1 MNQRDNGSTSLPVSR
16 DAGDD
21 PMVAAA
27 DAHAADPQP
36 PTAAGA
42 PSAPV
47 PAPSLRAMGQS
58 HIHESARAQVA
69 GAAHYIDDL
78 PEVKGTLYAAPILST
93 VAHGKLNSVD
103 ASAALALPGVRG
115 VVLSADVPGDKLLAA
130 FAHDE
135 PVFAIDTVQHIGQVI
150 GLVVADSVMQARRA
164 VRAMKLDITPLPA
177 VLTVQDALAAQ
188 SYVLPP
194 VFVRRG
200 DAAAGLASS
209 EHRLSGQFEV
219 GGQEHFYLE
228 GQIAYAL
235 PLEQKQWWIYSS
247 TQHPGEVQHWVAH
260 ALGIDN
266 HAVKV
271 ECRRMGGGFGGKET
285 QAGHLAVWAAVG
297 ANKFGR
303 PIKLR
308 LDRDEDFM
316 VTGKRHP
323 FAYDYDVGFDATGRI
338 TGLKL
343 QMAANCGFSADLS
356 GPVAD
361 RAVFHSDNAY
371 YLSDVEIA
379 SYRCKTNTQS
389 HTAFRG
395 FGGPQ
400 GVIVIE
406 AILGDIARALGR
418 DAQDVRMVN
427 LYGKDASE
435 GRNVTHYQMT
445 VEDNILHALLP
456 QLERDADYR
465 QRQALIAAWNAT
477 SPVLKR
483 GLAITPVKFGI
494 SFTATLFNQA
504 GALVHVYT
512 DGSVQV
518 NHGGTEMGQ
527 GLHTKVAQIVADEL
541 GVPLARVLV
550 TASDTSK
557 VPNASAT
564 AASSGTDLN
573 GRAAQ
578 FAARNVRDNLAAF
591 VSGLDTCGA
600 GAIRFEGGQV
610 ISPKK
615 VRQFDD
621 VVKEA
626 YANRI
631 QLWSDGFYRTPK
643 IHYDKATLTGR
654 PFYYF
659 AYGAACSEVVI
670 DTLTGESRVTRVDIL
685 HDVGHSINPAID
697 IGQIEGGF
705 VQGMGWLTTEQLVWN
720 DNGYLS
726 THAPSTYKIPATG
739 DIPAHFRVNLWPEA
753 NREDNVGGSKAVGEP
768 PFMLAISVYEAL
780 RNAVAAGRAGDEAAQ
795 APVVLTAPATAENVL
810 RALGRLAD

>member
-1 MNQRDNGSTSLPVSR
+1 MNASAS
-16 DAGDD
+16 
-21 PMVAAA
+21 
-27 DAHAADPQP
+27 PQNL
-36 PTAAGA
+36 AAGR
-42 PSAPV
+42 S
-47 PAPSLRAMGQS
+47 QQ
-58 HIHESARAQVA
+58 HESAAAQVA
-69 GAAHYIDDL
+69 GAATYIDDL
-78 PEVKGTLYAAPILST
+78 PEVRGTLHAAPILSP
-93 VAHGKLNSVD
+93 VAHGRLRGLD
-103 ASAALALPGVRG
+103 TRAALAVPGVRD
-115 VVLSADVPGDKLLAA
+115 VIVSADVPGDKLLAA

-135 PVFAIDTVQHIGQVI
+135 PVFAFDTVQHVGQVL
-150 GLVVADSVMQARRA
+150 GLVVADSVMAARRA
-164 VRAMKLDITPLPA
+164 ARLVKADIEALPA
-177 VLTVQDALAAQ
+177 VLTPRAAHAAQ

-194 VFVRRG
+194 VTVRRG
-200 DAAAGLASS
+200 EPEAALQGAL
-209 EHRLSGQFEV
+209 HTLSGSLEV

-235 PLEQKQWWIYSS
+235 PLEQHQWWIYSS

-260 ALGIDN
+260 ALGLAN
-266 HAVKV
+266 HDVRV

-285 QAGHLAVWAAVG
+285 QAGHLAVWAAV
-297 ANKFGR
+297 AAHKLKR
-303 PIKLR
+303 PVKLR
-308 LDRDEDFM
+308 LDRDDDFM

-323 FAYDYDVGFDATGRI
+323 FAYDYTVGFDERGRLS
-338 TGLKL
+338 GLKL
-343 QMAANCGFSADLS
+343 EMLANCGFSADLS

-361 RAVFHSDNAY
+361 RAIFHADNAY
-371 YLSDVEIA
+371 FLEDVEIV

-406 AILGDIARALGR
+406 SILGDIARHLGL
-418 DAQDVRMVN
+418 DPLDVRRAN
-427 LYGKDASE
+427 LYGIDE
-435 GRNVTHYQMT
+435 RNITHYQMT
-445 VEDNILHALLP
+445 VEDNILEPLLSR
-456 QLERDADYR
+456 LEQTARYR
-465 QRQALIAAWNAT
+465 ERRQAIEAWNARE
-477 SPVLKR
+477 PVLKR

-512 DGSVQV
+512 DGSVLV

-541 GVPLARVLV
+541 GVRFETVRVS
-550 TASDTSK
+550 ASDTAK

-578 FAARNVRDNLAAF
+578 FAARHVRDNLASF
-591 VSGLDTCGA
+591 VCGLDGCGA
-600 GAIRFEGGQV
+600 GAIRFVDGQV
-610 ISPKK
+610 ISPLAT
-615 VRQFDD
+615 RRFED
-621 VVKEA
+621 VVQMA

-643 IHYDKATLTGR
+643 IHYDKTTLTGR

-659 AYGAACSEVVI
+659 SYGAACTEVAI
-670 DTLTGESRVTRVDIL
+670 DTLTGESRVLKVDIL

-705 VQGMGWLTTEQLVWN
+705 VQGMGWLTTEELVWN
-720 DNGYLS
+720 DKGHLA

-739 DIPAHFRVNLWPEA
+739 DIPAHFKVDLWPEP
-753 NREDNVGGSKAVGEP
+753 NREDNVLGSKAVGEP
-768 PFMLAISVYEAL
+768 PFMLAISVFEAL
-780 RNAVAAGRAGDEAAQ
+780 KDALAQARSLAGRPG
-795 APVVLTAPATAENVL
+795 PVQLEAPATAEHVL
-810 RALGRLAD
+810 QALNLP

>member
-1 MNQRDNGSTSLPVSR
+1 MKPHATPLSR

-21 PMVAAA
+21 PVAARA
-27 DAHAADPQP
+27 DAQG
-36 PTAAGA
+36 AAGPMA
-42 PSAPV
+42 AQPPV
-47 PAPSLRAMGQS
+47 PASAPAQENAMGRS
-58 HIHESARAQVA
+58 HPHESARAQVA
-69 GAAHYIDDL
+69 GLAHYIDDL
-78 PEVKGTLYAAPILST
+78 PELKGTLYAAPILSP
-93 VAHGKLNSVD
+93 VAHGRLNAVRTD
-103 ASAALALPGVRG
+103 AALSLPGVRG
-115 VVLSADVPGDKLLAA
+115 VVLAADVPGDKLLAA

-135 PVFAIDTVQHIGQVI
+135 PVFAIDTVQHVGQVV
-150 GLVVADSVMQARRA
+150 GLVVAESVMQARRA
-164 VRAMKLDITPLPA
+164 ARLVTLDITPLPA
-177 VLTVQDALAAQ
+177 VLTVQDALAQA

-200 DAAAGLASS
+200 DAPAALARAP
-209 EHRLSGQFEV
+209 HRLQGAFEV

-228 GQIAYAL
+228 GQIAYAV
-235 PLEQKQWWIYSS
+235 PLEQRQWSIHSS

-260 ALGIDN
+260 ALGLDN
-266 HAVKV
+266 HAVRV

-285 QAGHLAVWAAVG
+285 QAGHLAVWAAV
-297 ANKFGR
+297 AAHKLGR
-303 PIKLR
+303 PVKLR
-308 LDRDEDFM
+308 LDREDDFM

-323 FAYDYDVGFDATGRI
+323 FAYEYDVGYGDDGRI

-361 RAVFHSDNAY
+361 RAVFHADNAY
-371 YLSDVEIA
+371 FLEDVEIA

-418 DAQDVRMVN
+418 DALDVRLAN
-427 LYGKDASE
+427 LYGTTD
-435 GRNVTHYQMT
+435 RNVTHYQMP
-445 VEDNILHALLP
+445 VEDNILHDLLP
-456 QLERDADYR
+456 ELEQTAQYR
-465 QRQALIAAWNAT
+465 QRQAAISAWNAD

-483 GLAITPVKFGI
+483 GLALTPVKFGI

-541 GVPLARVLV
+541 GVPMARVLV
-550 TASDTSK
+550 TASDTAK

-578 FAARNVRDNLAAF
+578 FAARHVRDNLAAF
-591 VSGLDTCGA
+591 VCGLDGCGA
-600 GAIRFEGGQV
+600 GSIRFAGGRV
-610 ISPKK
+610 ISPTQE
-615 VRQFDD
+615 RDWD
-621 VVKEA
+621 EVVKAA

-659 AYGAACSEVVI
+659 AYGAACTEVAI
-670 DTLTGESRVTRVDIL
+670 DTLTGESRVLAVDIL
-685 HDVGHSINPAID
+685 HDVGRSINPAID

-720 DNGYLS
+720 DKGVLS

-739 DIPAHFRVNLWPEA
+739 DVPARFKVDLWHEA

-780 RNAVAAGRAGDEAAQ
+780 RNAVAAARGGD
-795 APVVLTAPATAENVL
+795 APVQLQAPATAENVL
-810 RALGRLAD
+810 RALGRLG